1 MQTWLMK
8 RNCSFSPKQ
17 VGGFYISI
25 VTFSLLVAG
34 YFYLIGAWIILIFTS
49 IEILAVTI
57 ALYVYTRHALDYE
70 KITIVGK
77 QLLFERSWGGKIEKH
92 EFNTVWTKLNRGG
105 KADRELFFK
114 SGAQEVEIGFF
125 INPNA
130 HDQFEKEITRYSCRK
145 SHTGLWGF
153 DGGFLVR
160 G

>member
-25 VTFSLLVAG
+25 VGFSLLVAG
-34 YFYLIGAWIILIFTS
+34 YFYLIGAWMILIFTS

-77 QLLFERSWGGKIEKH
+77 QLLFERSWGGKIQQH
-92 EFNTVWTKLNRGG
+92 EFNTIWTKLVYNESTG
-105 KADRELFFK
+105 KDLVLKTSAK
-114 SGAQEVEIGFF
+114 EVPIGFF
-125 INPNA
+125 IGANA
-130 HDQFEKEITRYSCRK
+130 REQFGKELERYL
-145 SHTGLWGF
+145 GI
-153 DGGFLVR
+153 
-160 G
+160 